1 MTQIISGD
9 VNFEAVPTKISI
21 NFCFCFFFLKEARCI
36 HGYFKHY
43 GIQAGRGGGMG
54 ESPSSGI
61 GRGCTN

>member
-9 VNFEAVPTKISI
+9 VNFEAVPTKICIS
-21 NFCFCFFFLKEARCI
+21 FLVFVFLKEAWCM

-54 ESPSSGI
+54 ECPSSGM
-61 GRGCTN
+61 GRGCTD

>member
-9 VNFEAVPTKISI
+9 VNFEAVPTKICI
-21 NFCFCFFFLKEARCI
+21 NFLVFVFLKEARCM

-54 ESPSSGI
+54 ESSSSGM